1 MNTPSAIRLYHD
13 DVTVKDLVKL
23 MGNLR
28 QSQTRQTQARDQSIV
43 SGSRK
48 PTYHPIEEL
57 QGIIGNRAL
66 GNLIKSQQDLSRQV
80 HRTQDPLLSTVSPVS
95 GQSIQRMP
103 RFRGLSHELM
113 GHWQQ
118 GNPVQAKLT
127 IGEAGDKYELE
138 ADRVASEVVDRINTP
153 VTSHSTQPE
162 SIQAQGQ
169 QDELM
174 RKPMV
179 QLQSVEGGM
188 AATPELESSIQQAKG
203 SGMPIAESIRKPM
216 EQSFGADFSGVR
228 VHADAQSNQLN
239 QSIQARAFT
248 TGKDI
253 FFRQGEY
260 NPGSRGGQELIAH
273 ELTHV
278 VQQIGSTVQRQT
290 ESQDFNQGVIQRK
303 IITFKPQH
311 PKAESAYTPEEKEG
325 KEKAEKVDNEVEK
338 AFDEFI
344 KGNYDGASEAQKLI
358 YFRRK
363 QEYEDGKKVIH
374 PSTAAG
380 YVIEGKANVGI
391 KALGSEFETQNTTLL
406 KGTRPDVAIKLSTG
420 NYALVDI
427 TAQKSA
433 GHILDKKGNWTG
445 HANIPYVAESIYPS
459 INFDDPSSTK
469 SLSDDEVE
477 AAIKAAKESEDFKK
491 LAEQEWL
498 EQQEN
503 IFKKYQEKVED
514 IIDNFNRDIKEGGKP
529 NKAIFRLNQRT
540 RQSWLEETGLMIRLN
555 TDINKDDYTL
565 RIDKYNSRNYKEQ
578 VEFYKN
584 NLNKEYRVK
593 QNNYKAIEQWLDDKI
608 LN

>member
-1 MNTPSAIRLYHD
+1 
-13 DVTVKDLVKL
+13 

-28 QSQTRQTQARDQSIV
+28 QSQTTKTVNSQQQQV
-43 SGSRK
+43 SPSTK
-48 PTYHPIEEL
+48 PELHPIEEL

-66 GNLIKSQQDLSRQV
+66 GQLIKSQPDLSGQV
-80 HRTQDPLLSTVSPVS
+80 HRSLDPLLSSVSPVS
-95 GQSIQRMP
+95 GQPIQRMP
-103 RFRGLSHELM
+103 MFRGLSHELM
-113 GHWQQ
+113 GSRSD
-118 GNPVQAKLT
+118 GNLVQAKLT
-127 IGEAGDKYELE
+127 IGQAGDKYEQE
-138 ADRVASEVVDRINTP
+138 ADRVASEVVDRINAP
-153 VTSHSTQPE
+153 VSRLTTQQE
-162 SIQAQGQ
+162 SIQP
-169 QDELM
+169 QDEQDQLM
-174 RKPMV
+174 RKPML
-179 QLQSVEGGM
+179 QLDSVEGGM
-188 AATPELESSIQQAKG
+188 AATPELETSIQQAKG
-203 SGMPIAESIRKPM
+203 SGIPLTQSIRKPM

-228 VHADAQSNQLN
+228 VHSDAQSDQLN

-278 VQQIGSTVQRQT
+278 VQQTGSTVQRQA
-290 ESQDFNQGVIQRK
+290 ESQGFHQGVIQRA
-303 IITFKPQH
+303 IVTFKPPK
-311 PKAESAYTPEEKEG
+311 PKAESAYTSDEKEG
-325 KEKAEKVDNEVEK
+325 KDKAKKVDDEVEK
-338 AFDEFI
+338 AFNEF
-344 KGNYDGASEAQKLI
+344 KTGNYDGASEAQKLV

-363 QEYEDGKKVIH
+363 QEYDEGKKVIH

-477 AAIKAAKESEDFKK
+477 AASKAAEESAEAKR
-491 LAEQEWL
+491 LAEQEWRD
-498 EQQEN
+498 QQEDLFNENQKKVKEHLEEVNRN
-503 IFKKYQEKVED
+503 IKRMARKRKLTA
-514 IIDNFNRDIKEGGKP
+514 GWKP
-529 NKAIFRLNQRT
+529 NDRT
-540 RQSWLEETGLMIRLN
+540 MTTWLQQTGLEVDVNDKDEVVIKKRR
-555 TDINKDDYTL
+555 TYDEQISDNK
-565 RIDKYNSRNYKEQ
+565 NYK
-578 VEFYKN
+578 VD
-584 NLNKEYRVK
+584 
-593 QNNYKAIEQWLDDKI
+593 QNTINSIEKWRGSMLAQLR
-608 LN
+608 

>member
-1 MNTPSAIRLYHD
+1 M
-13 DVTVKDLVKL
+13 
-23 MGNLR
+23 
-28 QSQTRQTQARDQSIV
+28 
-43 SGSRK
+43 
-48 PTYHPIEEL
+48 
-57 QGIIGNRAL
+57 
-66 GNLIKSQQDLSRQV
+66 
-80 HRTQDPLLSTVSPVS
+80 
-95 GQSIQRMP
+95 
-103 RFRGLSHELM
+103 
-113 GHWQQ
+113 
-118 GNPVQAKLT
+118 
-127 IGEAGDKYELE
+127 
-138 ADRVASEVVDRINTP
+138 
-153 VTSHSTQPE
+153 
-162 SIQAQGQ
+162 
-169 QDELM
+169 
-174 RKPMV
+174 
-179 QLQSVEGGM
+179 
-188 AATPELESSIQQAKG
+188 
-203 SGMPIAESIRKPM
+203 
-216 EQSFGADFSGVR
+216 
-228 VHADAQSNQLN
+228 
-239 QSIQARAFT
+239 
-248 TGKDI
+248 
-253 FFRQGEY
+253 
-260 NPGSRGGQELIAH
+260 
-273 ELTHV
+273 
-278 VQQIGSTVQRQT
+278 
-290 ESQDFNQGVIQRK
+290 
-303 IITFKPQH
+303 
-311 PKAESAYTPEEKEG
+311 
-325 KEKAEKVDNEVEK
+325 
-338 AFDEFI
+338 
-344 KGNYDGASEAQKLI
+344 
-358 YFRRK
+358 
-363 QEYEDGKKVIH
+363 
-374 PSTAAG
+374 
-380 YVIEGKANVGI
+380 IEGKANVGI

-503 IFKKYQEKVED
+503 IFKKYQEKVEE

-565 RIDKYNSRNYKEQ
+565 IIDKYNSRNYKEQ